1 MNVNVTCI
9 RIGTIH
15 WTFPSALTLKQPKTF
30 FWQFE
35 TYIVAFTLKLTL
47 NCTTRLSHYHAI
59 KFPCCGH
66 TGNTNIYVMLYAD
79 VVCCRYLIRLLKGG
93 SGGGGGLTDVI
104 CKINITPAAGEGQ
117 EQIGNCA
124 KNEKTDSKLFDVLI
138 LFSSAGHHSHFGA
151 DYPIPI
157 KFC

>member
-1 MNVNVTCI
+1 
-9 RIGTIH
+9 
-15 WTFPSALTLKQPKTF
+15 
-30 FWQFE
+30 
-35 TYIVAFTLKLTL
+35 
-47 NCTTRLSHYHAI
+47 
-59 KFPCCGH
+59 
-66 TGNTNIYVMLYAD
+66 MLYAD

-93 SGGGGGLTDVI
+93 SGGLTDVI